1 MSGETPAADAADF
14 RPSPPAEAALPRR
27 LPAPPTTLPIADP
40 SAGSGELLCERRQ
53 ELAAIVVAQPLR
65 QLCAGEL
72 ALRLDHGALAVRP
85 ARLDRVQPRALARQ
99 AADQETAPGAGGLDP
114 AVVLPDPRADLAADV
129 PGGVVPDQH
138 QG

>member
-1 MSGETPAADAADF
+1 MAV
-14 RPSPPAEAALPRR
+14 PRR
-27 LPAPPTTLPIADP
+27 CSGPTRSDPVHTLTLRDSRPADQPRRRPVTAS

-85 ARLDRVQPRALARQ
+85 ARVDRVQPRALARQ

-129 PGGVVPDQH
+129 PGGVVPD
-138 QG
+138 